1 MKNKFKKLL
10 ALLLIVFG
18 SYSFTTVLNEKID
31 INVDKSNLHW
41 KGFKVTGSHE
51 GNLKFESGTLTF
63 TEDGKLVDGTF
74 IIDMKSMECTDLEGE
89 YKEKLDRHLKSKD
102 FFGTNEHPSAT
113 LQFKEITVSG
123 KNSYRIK
130 GDLTIKGITN
140 SIEFD
145 FSIYGKKATA
155 TLKIDRTK
163 YDIKYGSSSFFDGL
177 KDKAIYD
184 DFDIKV
190 DLEF

>member
-51 GNLKFESGTLTF
+51 GNLRFESGTLTF

-74 IIDMKSMECTDLEGE
+74 LIDMNSMECTDLEGE
-89 YKEKLDRHLKSKD
+89 YKEKLDGHLKSKD

>member
-51 GNLKFESGTLTF
+51 GNLRFESGTLTF

-74 IIDMKSMECTDLEGE
+74 LIDMKSMECTDLEGE
-89 YKEKLDRHLKSKD
+89 YKEKLDGHLKSKD

>member
-18 SYSFTTVLNEKID
+18 SYSFTTVLNEKIN
-31 INVDKSNLHW
+31 INIDKSNLHW

-51 GNLKFESGTLTF
+51 GNLKFKSGTLTF

-74 IIDMKSMECTDLEGE
+74 LIDMKSMGCTDLEGE
-89 YKEKLDRHLKSKD
+89 SKEKLDGHLKSKD

-145 FSIYGKKATA
+145 FSIYGRKATA
-155 TLKIDRTK
+155 VLKIDRTK

>member
-51 GNLKFESGTLTF
+51 GNLRFESGTLTF

-74 IIDMKSMECTDLEGE
+74 LIDMKSMECTDLEGE
-89 YKEKLDRHLKSKD
+89 YKAKLDGHLKSKD

>member
-74 IIDMKSMECTDLEGE
+74 LIDMKSMECTDLEGE
-89 YKEKLDRHLKSKD
+89 YKAKLDGHLKSKD

>member
-51 GNLKFESGTLTF
+51 GNLRFESGTLTF
-63 TEDGKLVDGTF
+63 TENGKLVDGTF
-74 IIDMKSMECTDLEGE
+74 LIDMKSMECTDLEGE

>member
-1 MKNKFKKLL
+1 
-10 ALLLIVFG
+10 LIVFG

-89 YKEKLDRHLKSKD
+89 YKAKLDGHLKSKD

-155 TLKIDRTK
+155 ALKIDRTK

>member
-1 MKNKFKKLL
+1 M
-10 ALLLIVFG
+10 
-18 SYSFTTVLNEKID
+18 
-31 INVDKSNLHW
+31 
-41 KGFKVTGSHE
+41 
-51 GNLKFESGTLTF
+51 
-63 TEDGKLVDGTF
+63 
-74 IIDMKSMECTDLEGE
+74 
-89 YKEKLDRHLKSKD
+89 
-102 FFGTNEHPSAT
+102 
-113 LQFKEITVSG
+113 
-123 KNSYRIK
+123 
-130 GDLTIKGITN
+130 TIKGITN

-155 TLKIDRTK
+155 ALKIDRTK

>member
-18 SYSFTTVLNEKID
+18 SYSFTTVLNKKID

-89 YKEKLDRHLKSKD
+89 YKAKLDGHLKSKD

>member
-51 GNLKFESGTLTF
+51 GNLRFESGTLTF
-63 TEDGKLVDGTF
+63 TENGKLVDGIF
-74 IIDMKSMECTDLEGE
+74 LIDMKSMECTDLEGE
-89 YKEKLDRHLKSKD
+89 YKEKLDGHLKSKD

-113 LQFKEITVSG
+113 LQFKEIIVSG

>member
-18 SYSFTTVLNEKID
+18 SYSFTTVLNEKIG
-31 INVDKSNLHW
+31 INVDKSKLSW

-51 GNLKFESGTLTF
+51 GNLRFESGTLTF

-74 IIDMKSMECTDLEGE
+74 LIDMKSMECTDLEGE
-89 YKEKLDRHLKSKD
+89 YKEKLDGHLKSKD

>member
-74 IIDMKSMECTDLEGE
+74 LIDMKSMECTDLEGE

>member
-18 SYSFTTVLNEKID
+18 SYSFTTVLNEKIN
-31 INVDKSNLHW
+31 INIDKSNLHW

-51 GNLKFESGTLTF
+51 GNLRFESGTLTF

-74 IIDMKSMECTDLEGE
+74 LIDMKSMGCTDLEGE
-89 YKEKLDRHLKSKD
+89 SKEKLDGHLKSKD

-145 FSIYGKKATA
+145 FSIYGRKATA
-155 TLKIDRTK
+155 VLKIDRTK

>member
-74 IIDMKSMECTDLEGE
+74 LIDMKSMECTDLEGE
-89 YKEKLDRHLKSKD
+89 YKEKLDGHLKSKD

-123 KNSYRIK
+123 KNSYRIE

-155 TLKIDRTK
+155 SLKIDRTK
-163 YDIKYGSSSFFDGL
+163 YDIKYGSNSFFEGL

>member
-74 IIDMKSMECTDLEGE
+74 LIDMKSMECTDLEGE
-89 YKEKLDRHLKSKD
+89 YKEKLDGHLKSKD
-102 FFGTNEHPSAT
+102 FFGTNEYPSAT

-155 TLKIDRTK
+155 ALKIDRTK

>member
-51 GNLKFESGTLTF
+51 GNLRFESGTLTF

-74 IIDMKSMECTDLEGE
+74 LIDMKSMECTDLEGE

>member
-74 IIDMKSMECTDLEGE
+74 LIDMKSMECTDLEGE
-89 YKEKLDRHLKSKD
+89 YKEKLDGHLKSKD